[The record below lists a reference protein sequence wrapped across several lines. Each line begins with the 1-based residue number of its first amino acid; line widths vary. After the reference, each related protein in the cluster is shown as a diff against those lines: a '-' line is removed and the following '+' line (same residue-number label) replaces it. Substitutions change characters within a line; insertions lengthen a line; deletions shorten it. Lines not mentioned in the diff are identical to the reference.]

1 MTEKEARLSKKWH
14 GHVTAV
20 TVNVDYRRLGL
31 ATKLMDILELV
42 TDKQYAIIA
51 KASFSKFLKL

>member
-1 MTEKEARLSKKWH
+1 MSEKDARLHKKWH

-42 TDKQYAIIA
+42 TEKQYV
-51 KASFSKFLKL
+51 L